1 MDSIQAQDIF
11 DFFYPEKNDPLRENL
26 FLHSCQVQQKALEIL
41 RSLPEEE
48 QKLIDVKIVE
58 NGALL
63 HDTGIKMCY
72 APDIHC
78 HGKEHYLR
86 HGLLGG
92 EMLREYGKRNCL
104 DLEKYALICERHTGS
119 GLTASEIRKQSLPLP
134 CKDLLPETKEEKLVC
149 LADKFFSK
157 SGSMKE
163 KNMEKVYKSMA
174 KHGMDSL
181 QRFIELCRLFHLE
194 IPQEKE

>member
-1 MDSIQAQDIF
+1 M
-11 DFFYPEKNDPLRENL
+11 L
-26 FLHSCQVQQKALEIL
+26 
-41 RSLPEEE
+41 
-48 QKLIDVKIVE
+48 
-58 NGALL
+58 
-63 HDTGIKMCY
+63 
-72 APDIHC
+72 
-78 HGKEHYLR
+78 
-86 HGLLGG
+86 HGLLGA
-92 EMLREYGKRNCL
+92 EMLREYGKKHSL
-104 DLEKYALICERHTGS
+104 DLEVYALICERHTGS
-119 GLTASEIRKQSLPLP
+119 GLTAAEIEEQALPLP
-134 CKDLLPETKEEKLVC
+134 PVDLLPETKEEKLIC